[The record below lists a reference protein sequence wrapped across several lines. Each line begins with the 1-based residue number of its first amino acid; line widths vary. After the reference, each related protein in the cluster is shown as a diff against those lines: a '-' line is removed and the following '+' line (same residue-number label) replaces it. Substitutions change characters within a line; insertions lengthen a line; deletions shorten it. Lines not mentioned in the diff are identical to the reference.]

1 MQTRIS
7 PVSSKGQVTIPK
19 DVRRMLGI
27 SLGDRVAFVVHDD
40 GLIELRAPAYTLGSV
55 FGSIPSLPNETD
67 DLEQE
72 IEDAI
77 SEHMEARYR

>member
-19 DVRRMLGI
+19 DIRRRLGI
-27 SLGDRVAFVVHDD
+27 STDDRVAFVVHDD
-40 GLIELRAPAYTLGSV
+40 GLIELRAPAYTLDNV
-55 FGSIPSLPNETD
+55 FGSVPGLPNETA

-77 SEHMEARYR
+77 SEHIKARYR